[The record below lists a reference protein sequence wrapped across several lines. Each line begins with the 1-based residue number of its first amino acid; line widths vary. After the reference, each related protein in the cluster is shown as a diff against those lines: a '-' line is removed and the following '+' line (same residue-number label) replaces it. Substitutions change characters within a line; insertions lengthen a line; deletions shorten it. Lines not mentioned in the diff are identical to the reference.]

1 MSVSQEFGRTIQLFL
16 VDGSP
21 NGLMVVSLHGWT
33 GSLLVS
39 RQSRFDRLLQR
50 PEMEKT
56 GVYIL
61 YGQDPDNPLKMRAYI
76 GEADSL
82 KDRLPSSAR
91 DRGFWETA
99 VAITTS
105 DDALTKGH
113 VQYLEA
119 RLIEMAA
126 SAARATLENSK
137 YPSPD
142 KRRLPEADK
151 ANMEAFLANLKTV
164 LPVVGI
170 DFLKQATAQEVP
182 QKAEPDGSGNSILPQ
197 ASFEIRHRSGVQARA
212 IEEEGEFIVLKGS
225 QALRNTGF
233 VQMSYRELKNE
244 LIEQGV
250 LEVSASDDR
259 YEFTTSFGFKSPS
272 AAAAIILDRASN
284 GRVEWKVVGKKTT
297 YHDWQSLA
305 HASSSKEAAE

>member
-21 NGLMVVSLHGWT
+21 NDLMVVSLHGWT

-82 KDRLPSSAR
+82 KDRLPTSAR

-170 DFLKQATAQEVP
+170 DFLKQRTTQAVAAKNQQAAAEHCVP
-182 QKAEPDGSGNSILPQ
+182 QKTT
-197 ASFEIRHRSGVQARA
+197 FEIRHRSGVSAKA
-212 IEEEGEFIVLKGS
+212 VEEDGEFVVLEGS
-225 QALRNTGF
+225 EALKDTGY
-233 VQMSYRELKNE
+233 VQHSYKELKDD
-244 LIEQGV
+244 L
-250 LEVSASDDR
+250 VSQNILKANAGGDR
-259 YEFTTSFGFKSPS
+259 YQFTTSFAFRSPS
-272 AAAAIILDRASN
+272 AAAAVVLDRNTN
-284 GRVEWKVVGKKTT
+284 GRTTWKVEGRKLT
-297 YHDWQSLA
+297 YHDWQSLD

>member
-170 DFLKQATAQEVP
+170 DFLKQAATQEIP
-182 QKAEPDGSGNSILPQ
+182 QKIGQAASESPIPTQ

-225 QALRNTGF
+225 QALRNTGY
-233 VQMSYRELKNE
+233 VQLSYKELKDD
-244 LIEQGV
+244 LILQGI
-250 LEVSASDDR
+250 LKEVAEDR
-259 YEFTTSFGFKSPS
+259 FEFATSFAFKSPS
-272 AAAAIILDRASN
+272 AAAAVILDRNTN
-284 GRVEWKVVGKKTT
+284 GRTTWKVEGRKLT
-297 YHDWQSLA
+297 YHDWQSLD